1 MDHLFKQRNIRHI
14 YAYVKE
20 DNLAS
25 QKLCQKLGMRQEGL
39 FKEFITFI
47 NTEDG
52 TPIFENIMQYAILK
66 KSGTKKMDRNDPFFI
81 MP

>member
-1 MDHLFKQRNIRHI
+1 MSKIRH
-14 YAYVKE
+14 AP
-20 DNLAS
+20 
-25 QKLCQKLGMRQEGL
+25 RGL

-47 NTEDG
+47 NAKDG

>member
-1 MDHLFKQRNIRHI
+1 
-14 YAYVKE
+14 
-20 DNLAS
+20 
-25 QKLCQKLGMRQEGL
+25 MRQEGL

-47 NTEDG
+47 NAEDG